1 MISDLSEEACKRAKE
16 IYNISAVA
24 ADIHALPF
32 KDGQFDIVLC
42 SETLEHVTDWHQA
55 ISELIRVAKKAVVI
69 NVPHDKEAD
78 VRQWKKDKVPHGHI
92 NYFDLHSFDYLG
104 ASVAEVK
111 IKTFSSPYLRKPVVI
126 AEAVPYPEVINWQS
140 YFFNPLAPLFKKVC
154 GIKAHASLISLDG
167 IVSKLSKPNNKE
179 IVCTLIKDK
188 KAITKKP
195 YRKIKPEE
203 IIKTHV

>member
-1 MISDLSEEACKRAKE
+1 MDKYTAHTKQFLEARFSSLDENGRYYPHQPIYGFDSFHGKIIGVLGQYEVTYELMKELSCIKFHTFIDIGGAEGYTANIVKNLFHAQVMISDLSEEACKRAKE

-78 VRQWKKDKVPHGHI
+78 VRQWKKDK
-92 NYFDLHSFDYLG
+92 
-104 ASVAEVK
+104 
-111 IKTFSSPYLRKPVVI
+111 
-126 AEAVPYPEVINWQS
+126 
-140 YFFNPLAPLFKKVC
+140 
-154 GIKAHASLISLDG
+154 
-167 IVSKLSKPNNKE
+167 
-179 IVCTLIKDK
+179 
-188 KAITKKP
+188 
-195 YRKIKPEE
+195 
-203 IIKTHV
+203 